1 MEMIGK
7 AHVHWST
14 SSSGGR
20 KGRRSRRHFSATLD
34 FFRLQSVLLQERGA
48 LNTPTKLQPGTHV
61 YPFTCQLPQGNFPS
75 SFRGVYGQVS
85 YTMTVA
91 IHRPWRLSKDFV
103 SELNFVNHMDTSK
116 PELWA
121 PLAGSNSKTVCC
133 LCCTSG
139 PVTVSASVERKLFS
153 PGETVKIRCE
163 FSNAS
168 SRPATPKAKLQQKQ
182 GFYTHNRVSQRIIY
196 KTLASAA
203 AAAVEPQTSDVL
215 AEILL
220 TIPDTTIATINNC
233 SILEVEYVIELTLS
247 QTASS
252 DLTVLF
258 PIIISDISVPN
269 LLPPPYL

>member
-34 FFRLQSVLLQERGA
+34 FFRLQSVLLQERGGRRTDGCMIM
-48 LNTPTKLQPGTHV
+48 LRTVRRCLVKSRV
-61 YPFTCQLPQGNFPS
+61 SPFC
-75 SFRGVYGQVS
+75 
-85 YTMTVA
+85 
-91 IHRPWRLSKDFV
+91 
-103 SELNFVNHMDTSK
+103 
-116 PELWA
+116 
-121 PLAGSNSKTVCC
+121 
-133 LCCTSG
+133 
-139 PVTVSASVERKLFS
+139 SVEYADKAAAWHACVSLYMSTPPRKLPVLLPWGLWTS
-153 PGETVKIRCE
+153 VLHHDRGHPSALASLQGLCVRVKLRKSYGHQQAGAVGETVKIRCE